1 MTRTGAYASATC
13 TVRVRAAAAS
23 LGKKPVPRGPAPWLT
38 SKLMSLGTLRCAIR
52 QRMTDWIVGILVK
65 EHRGYRQRFP
75 NDLEALR
82 AVLRPGDVIL
92 VEGSQRISE
101 VIKYLTQSSWSH
113 AALYVGDG
121 VVKRGGQLAHS
132 AYEQFGEEADSL
144 LVEATVEHG
153 VGPAPLSKYIDHN
166 LRICRPVRLRP
177 GDLQTVLDTVITQIG
192 IPYNVEHILDLL
204 RYFFPIALLRRWRSQ
219 ALRHSGKLTKE
230 VICSSQIAMAFQRV
244 RYPVQ
249 PKVARKGNSRGRARP
264 APGWLLG
271 LRRRD
276 RDSLLDSG
284 VFTATDPSLVT
295 PRDFDLSPYFQVVKP
310 LASDRGEFDYKKIRW
325 TPESEGRA
333 SVSVDAP
340 APRGA
345 DVQLPVPAFR
355 TATKNFG

>member
-1 MTRTGAYASATC
+1 M
-13 TVRVRAAAAS
+13 
-23 LGKKPVPRGPAPWLT
+23 
-38 SKLMSLGTLRCAIR
+38 
-52 QRMTDWIVGILVK
+52 LVK
-65 EHRGYRQRFP
+65 EHRGYRQRSP

-92 VEGSQRISE
+92 IEGSQRISE

-121 VVKRGGQLAHS
+121 VVKRGGQLAQS
-132 AYEQFGEEADSL
+132 ACEQFGEEADFL
-144 LVEATVEHG
+144 LVEATVENG
-153 VGPAPLSKYIDHN
+153 VGPAPLSKYVDHN

-249 PKVARKGNSRGRARP
+249 PNVAREAGTRGKGRRP
-264 APGWLLG
+264 PGWLLG

-276 RDSLLDSG
+276 TDRLLDSG

-325 TPESEGRA
+325 ALE
-333 SVSVDAP
+333 
-340 APRGA
+340 RGA
-345 DVQLPVPAFR
+345 QTRVVVHAPEPRDGEVRLPVPAFR
-355 TATKNFG
+355 TATKNFN

>member
-1 MTRTGAYASATC
+1 M
-13 TVRVRAAAAS
+13 
-23 LGKKPVPRGPAPWLT
+23 
-38 SKLMSLGTLRCAIR
+38 TLRRAIR
-52 QRMTDWIVGILVK
+52 QRVTDWIVRILVK
-65 EHRGYRQRFP
+65 EHRGYRQRSP
-75 NDLEALR
+75 NDIEALR

-113 AALYVGDG
+113 AALYVGDA
-121 VVKRGGQLAHS
+121 VAKRGGQLARD
-132 AYEQFGEEADSL
+132 AREQFGEEADCL

-153 VGPAPLSKYIDHN
+153 VAPAPLSKYVDHN

-192 IPYNVEHILDLL
+192 MPYNVEHILDLL

-249 PKVARKGNSRGRARP
+249 PNFAREGNGKLKGRRV
-264 APGWLLG
+264 PGWLLG
-271 LRRRD
+271 MHRRSG
-276 RDSLLDSG
+276 DSLLACG
-284 VFTATDPSLVT
+284 VFTPADPSLVT

-310 LASDRGEFDYKKIRW
+310 LASDRGDFDYKKIRW
-325 TPESEGRA
+325 APES
-333 SVSVDAP
+333 AP
-340 APRGA
+340 ATRAVIRAPEAARPA
-345 DVQLPVPAFR
+345 ARVPAAVLR
-355 TATKNFG
+355 TVTKNTG

>member
-1 MTRTGAYASATC
+1 VNR
-13 TVRVRAAAAS
+13 RV
-23 LGKKPVPRGPAPWLT
+23 
-38 SKLMSLGTLRCAIR
+38 TLRRAIR
-52 QRMTDWIVGILVK
+52 QRVTDWIVRILVK
-65 EHRGYRQRFP
+65 EHRGYRQRSP
-75 NDLEALR
+75 NDIEALR

-113 AALYVGDG
+113 AALYVGDA
-121 VVKRGGQLAHS
+121 VAKRGGQLARD
-132 AYEQFGEEADSL
+132 AREQFGEEADCL

-153 VGPAPLSKYIDHN
+153 VAPAPLSKYVDHN

-192 IPYNVEHILDLL
+192 MPYNVEHILDLL

-249 PKVARKGNSRGRARP
+249 PNFAREGNGKLKGRRV
-264 APGWLLG
+264 PGWLLG
-271 LRRRD
+271 MHRRSG
-276 RDSLLDSG
+276 DSLLACG
-284 VFTATDPSLVT
+284 VFTPADPSLVT

-310 LASDRGEFDYKKIRW
+310 LASDRGDFDYKKIRW
-325 TPESEGRA
+325 APES
-333 SVSVDAP
+333 AP
-340 APRGA
+340 ATRAVIRAPEAARPA
-345 DVQLPVPAFR
+345 ARVPAAVLR
-355 TATKNFG
+355 TVTKNTG

>member
-1 MTRTGAYASATC
+1 
-13 TVRVRAAAAS
+13 VNRVTMR
-23 LGKKPVPRGPAPWLT
+23 R
-38 SKLMSLGTLRCAIR
+38 AIR
-52 QRMTDWIVGILVK
+52 QRLTDWIVRTLVK
-65 EHRGYRQRFP
+65 EHRGYRQRSP
-75 NDLEALR
+75 NDIEALR

-113 AALYVGDG
+113 AALYVGDA
-121 VVKRGGQLAHS
+121 VAKRGGQLARDAH
-132 AYEQFGEEADSL
+132 EQFGEEADFL

-153 VGPAPLSKYIDHN
+153 VTPAPLSKYIDHN

-192 IPYNVEHILDLL
+192 MPYNVEHIVDLL
-204 RYFFPIALLRRWRSQ
+204 RYFFPVALLRRWRSQ

-249 PKVARKGNSRGRARP
+249 PSVSREGNGRSKGRR

-271 LRRRD
+271 LRRRGA
-276 RDSLLDSG
+276 DSLLDSG
-284 VFTATDPSLVT
+284 VFSPADPSLIT

-310 LASDRGEFDYKKIRW
+310 LASERTDFDYKKIRW
-325 TPESEGRA
+325 APDGEEARAAVKAPEPKRSGVRVA
-333 SVSVDAP
+333 A
-340 APRGA
+340 
-345 DVQLPVPAFR
+345 PAFR
-355 TATKNFG
+355 AATKHFG